1 MGLMN
6 WPIRQRMGGC
16 GPPPPQWANCG
27 SSRTC
32 GSPGCGSP
40 PQLVKILKE
49 LELVA
54 SVNGPAVREFNLQL
68 GLYKSY
74 ASGLRSKY
82 F

>member
-1 MGLMN
+1 
-6 WPIRQRMGGC
+6 
-16 GPPPPQWANCG
+16 
-27 SSRTC
+27 
-32 GSPGCGSP
+32 
-40 PQLVKILKE
+40 VKILKE